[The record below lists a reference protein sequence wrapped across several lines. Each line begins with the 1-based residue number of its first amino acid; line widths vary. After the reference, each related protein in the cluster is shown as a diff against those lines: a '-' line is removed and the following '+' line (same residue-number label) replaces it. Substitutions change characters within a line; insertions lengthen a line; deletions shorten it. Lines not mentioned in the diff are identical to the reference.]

1 MRGAERDGGHAVLG
15 PLAHRDFR
23 RIWLFSTVGHLGT
36 FLQLTAGPW
45 MMLELTG
52 SPFMVG
58 LTTSALFLPRL
69 ILTLPAGALSD
80 RSDRR
85 RLLVSGYVVS
95 SLSALALAV
104 ATTVGSLTPSM
115 LLLLT
120 FSLGAGSAITKPAQ
134 LTYVPDLVPPSLRA
148 QAITLNSASH
158 QAARIVGPSIGGAFV
173 ALGRADVA
181 FLANALSFLL
191 VFAAVRGAPD
201 VQAQDLDVHGERTS
215 EATAGTSGM
224 LDGFRYLRQD
234 TTVRD
239 LIVSTAG
246 FTLFAV
252 GLQALL
258 PNIVADTLGLGPQAF
273 GVLYGFFGAG
283 ALLGAASRGRASA
296 LTHGRL
302 IAVSM
307 VLYGLATVLLVTVR
321 SASVAAVMLFV
332 NGLTWVW
339 AVTTLNTAVQVRS
352 PAWVRGR
359 VIAVFVLAVAMKPIG
374 SALVGVA
381 AETLGLVLGVAA
393 SGVGA
398 VVVGAWAWR
407 IVVDDRPGQPIVARS
422 RSAKPV

>member
-1 MRGAERDGGHAVLG
+1 MRGAEREGGHAVLG

-23 RIWLFSTVGHLGT
+23 RIWAFSTVGHLGT

-69 ILTLPAGALSD
+69 VLTLPAGALSD

-95 SLSALALAV
+95 SLSALALAI
-104 ATTVGSLTPSM
+104 TTALGALTPAV

-120 FSLGAGSAITKPAQ
+120 FSLGAGAAITKPAQ
-134 LTYVPDLVPPSLRA
+134 LTYVPDLVPPVLRA

-181 FLANALSFLL
+181 FLANALSFVL
-191 VFAAVRGAPD
+191 VLTVVRGAPD
-201 VQAQDLDVHGERTS
+201 VPAQDLGADD
-215 EATAGTSGM
+215 AGPASDTPRTSGM

-234 TTVRD
+234 STVRD
-239 LIVSTAG
+239 LIVATAG

-258 PNIVADTLGLGPQAF
+258 PNIVADTLELGPQAF
-273 GVLYGFFGAG
+273 GILYGFFGAG

-296 LTHGRL
+296 LTRGRL

-307 VLYGLATVLLVTVR
+307 MLYGLATAVLVLSPGPIVAGAMLTVT
-321 SASVAAVMLFV
+321 
-332 NGLTWVW
+332 GLTWVW
-339 AVTTLNTAVQVRS
+339 TVTTLNTAVQVRS

-359 VIAVFVLAVAMKPIG
+359 VIAVFVLAVAMKPVG

-381 AETLGLVLGVAA
+381 AEVLGLVLGVAA

-398 VVVGAWAWR
+398 AAVGVWAWR
-407 IVVDDRPGQPIVARS
+407 ITVDDRPGQPIVARS
-422 RSAKPV
+422 RSAKPA